1 MTAGEVASI
10 LRAIGALEDHV
21 ENIDARLDGFKD
33 SLDEV
38 KVRLSTR
45 EHADLEARARA
56 AGRMDVVRWGLAL
69 YRSDM
74 ARWVA
79 VGVAVFLGTR

>member
-10 LRAIGALEDHV
+10 LRAIGAIEESV
-21 ENIDARLDGFKD
+21 SNLDKRVTALKG
-33 SLDEV
+33 SLDDV
-38 KVRLSTR
+38 KGRLSDR
-45 EHADLEARARA
+45 EHADMEARARA